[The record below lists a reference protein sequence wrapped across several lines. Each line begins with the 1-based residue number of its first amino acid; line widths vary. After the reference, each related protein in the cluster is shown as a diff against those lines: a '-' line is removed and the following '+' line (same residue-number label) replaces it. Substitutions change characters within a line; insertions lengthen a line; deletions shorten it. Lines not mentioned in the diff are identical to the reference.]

1 MNIKKLF
8 TPVSEATSTD
18 SHSNTIEK
26 AEQIMA
32 ESETGGR
39 SPLGWSRKV
48 MLGVSLIWSIFQIW
62 YASTLPFIFN
72 FGVFNDTEARS
83 IHLAFSIFLVYLAF
97 PALKSSPQTCIP
109 WKDWF
114 FAGTGAFCAGYIYL
128 FYHELS
134 DRPGLPTYLDIVVSV
149 TGMILLLEGTRR
161 ALGPTLMVVAS
172 VFLLYTVAGPYMPEV
187 IAHKGQSL
195 NKIVSHQWLGTEGV
209 FGVAL
214 GVSTSFVFLFVLFGS
229 LMERAGAGNYF
240 TQVAFALLG
249 HYRGGPAKAAVVSS
263 GMNGMISGS
272 SIANVV
278 ITGTFTIPLM
288 KKVGFSAEKA
298 GAIEVAASTNG
309 QLMPPIMGAAAF
321 LMIEYVGISYLE
333 VIKHAFLPAVISY
346 IALVYIVHLEAMKA
360 DLKGLPPRKVTTI
373 FQKIVTFLMVMIS
386 LVILS
391 GIIYYCFG
399 WIKSVA
405 GEGSPWIAG
414 VLILTAYLALM
425 RYSINFPNLE
435 IDEHHLELTELP
447 ETGPTVKSGLH
458 YLLPV
463 VVLIWCLMVER
474 FSPGLAAFWATMIM
488 LFIIATQRPLK
499 VFFRKSGDL
508 EHEFFKGL
516 RNLVDGLIFG
526 ARNMIGIGVATAT
539 AGIIVGTVTL
549 TGIGLVMTEFVEFIS
564 GGNLMLMLL
573 FTAFICLVLGMG
585 LPTTANYIVVSTLMA
600 PVIVTLGAQNGLI
613 VPLIAVHMFVF
624 YFGILADDTPPV
636 GLAAFA
642 ASAIAKS
649 DPIKTGIQ
657 GFLYDIRTA
666 ILPFLFI
673 FNTELLMIGIES
685 WWHLLITIITAIL
698 AILLFAAATQGY
710 FFVKSRWWETLILL
724 LISFTLF
731 RPGYWWEMVYPSS
744 QIVQAI
750 NIVEMV
756 EQLPPN
762 SDLRLHVEGESI
774 EGNLVSKMVVLPMG
788 ESAPG
793 KARLEKAGLELRT
806 EKKRVFVDMVTYDSL
821 AQKAGI
827 DFDWEILSLQIP
839 TDRPAKQWMY
849 FPALALLGLVV
860 IRQRRRRI

>member
-8 TPVSEATSTD
+8 TSVSEATSTD

-26 AEQIMA
+26 ADQIMA

-114 FAGTGAFCAGYIYL
+114 FGGTGAFCAGYIYL

-391 GIIYYCFG
+391 GIIYYGFG

-405 GEGSPWIAG
+405 GEASPWIAG

-425 RYSINFPNLE
+425 RYSINFPDLE

-642 ASAIAKS
+642 ASAIAQS

-685 WWHLLITIITAIL
+685 WWHLLITIITAVL
-698 AILLFAAATQGY
+698 AMLLFAAATQGY

-750 NIVEMV
+750 KIVEMV